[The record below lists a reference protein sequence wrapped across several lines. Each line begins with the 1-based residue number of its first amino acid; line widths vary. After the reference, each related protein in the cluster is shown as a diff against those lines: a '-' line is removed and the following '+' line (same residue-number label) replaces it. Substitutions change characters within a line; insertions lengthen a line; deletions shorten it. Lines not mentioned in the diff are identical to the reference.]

1 MVGNL
6 IIAARRG
13 GRGQR
18 RRGQTRKETAKQLA
32 ETAQALGQELYA
44 ESTRK
49 ARAGAKK
56 QVVEFNARLDPT
68 NTAVRAKLPIF
79 VDLN

>member
-1 MVGNL
+1 MLVDL
-6 IIAARRG
+6 LQRQK

-49 ARAGAKK
+49 ARAGTKR
-56 QVVEFNARLDPT
+56 QVVEFNSRLDPS
-68 NTAVRAKLPIF
+68 KF
-79 VDLN
+79 